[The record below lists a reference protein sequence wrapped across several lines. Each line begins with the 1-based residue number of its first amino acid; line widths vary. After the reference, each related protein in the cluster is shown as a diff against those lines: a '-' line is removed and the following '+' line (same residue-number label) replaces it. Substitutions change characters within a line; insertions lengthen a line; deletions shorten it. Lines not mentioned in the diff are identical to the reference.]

1 MQTKV
6 VGVYYR
12 PASARVAVEQ
22 LSPGDKVQLVA
33 EPDNPYDAY
42 AVKVL
47 AGGIHIGYIPADI
60 AAYLDPPPAEA
71 TFVGVEDSPRTIYPL
86 IELDVA
92 SDQ

>member
-6 VGVYYR
+6 VGLYYR

-47 AGGIHIGYIPADI
+47 TGGIHIGYISAELS
-60 AAYLDPPPAEA
+60 AYLDPPPAEA
-71 TFVGVEDSPRTIYPL
+71 TFVGVEESPQTIYPL
-86 IELDVA
+86 IELDDT
-92 SDQ
+92 SGQ